1 MIVYMKDWFFEKK
14 KKEYSYISIFNNG
27 SEVVDETE
35 KAYKLYVEYESVD
48 GERSGFTN
56 IWCPKSCALSEEEHK
71 KEMNNEYQRYENGCK
86 AYESMIEFAQKNG
99 VKGVRTGLRKTTI
112 LKKIHE
118 AGLEFQV

>member
-1 MIVYMKDWFFEKK
+1 MIIYMKDWFFEKK

-27 SEVVDETE
+27 SEVADETE
-35 KAYKLYVEYESVD
+35 KAYKLYVEYESSD

-56 IWCPKSCALSEEEHK
+56 IWCPKFCALNEEEH
-71 KEMNNEYQRYENGCK
+71 EQEINNEYRRYENGCR
-86 AYESMIEFAQKNG
+86 AYESMIQFAQKNG

-118 AGLEFQV
+118 AGLEFQA

>member
-27 SEVVDETE
+27 SEVADETE
-35 KAYKLYVEYESVD
+35 KAYKLCVEYETVD

-71 KEMNNEYQRYENGCK
+71 KETMEEAEMFWNHPTDKEKENVQEFSVVECGFNEDEEIDFYGITKVIKSYK
-86 AYESMIEFAQKNG
+86 
-99 VKGVRTGLRKTTI
+99 
-112 LKKIHE
+112 
-118 AGLEFQV
+118 